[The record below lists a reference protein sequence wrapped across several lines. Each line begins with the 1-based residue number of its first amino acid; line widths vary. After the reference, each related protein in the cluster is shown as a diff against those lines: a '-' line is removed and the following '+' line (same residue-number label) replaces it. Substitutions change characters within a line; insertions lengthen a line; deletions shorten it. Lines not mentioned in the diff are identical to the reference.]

1 MKKIINFLKTNY
13 FVKGLICF
21 VVFAII
27 DLAFSPY
34 GRVSSGLPPKSDIL
48 LFDGLKGIFAIT
60 SLVFFVFST
69 IKENKKRLILKI
81 ISACFVPLLTFW
93 AIDKIIFLIKRWV

>member
-1 MKKIINFLKTNY
+1 MKKIINFLKT
-13 FVKGLICF
+13 FFGIGLICF

-48 LFDGLKGIFAIT
+48 LYDSVKGIFAIT
-60 SLVFFVFST
+60 SLIFFILST
-69 IKENKKRLILKI
+69 IKENKEKIILRIISGCFALIL
-81 ISACFVPLLTFW
+81 SYWL
-93 AIDKIIFLIKRWV
+93 IDKIIFLNKIYF

>member
-1 MKKIINFLKTNY
+1 MKKIINFLKT
-13 FVKGLICF
+13 FFGIGLICF

-48 LFDGLKGIFAIT
+48 LYDSVKGIFAIT
-60 SLVFFVFST
+60 SLIFFVFST
-69 IKENKKRLILKI
+69 IKENKNKLILRI
-81 ISACFVPLLTFW
+81 VSAGFVCLLSFW
-93 AIDKIIFLIKRWV
+93 LIDKIIFLIK